1 MKKIIASL
9 LVLILSM
16 AIPAHADTTVV
27 IPGFTEISYPS
38 KVKIGSSGCKT
49 IKFTYVNDENLV
61 QENSVFL
68 IQVLHKTKKITQGYG
83 AWFSTLTANPISQE
97 IGPLPGILLRQ
108 FGFLLRVF
116 ASGVSASP
124 WRAASRSSWPC
135 DAAPSRDAV
144 QERRRRAVL
153 RLRSNREHAV
163 VLPGFLLFH
172 FGFLLWNSCF
182 TMVSVLEILEAGRC
196 RQEHR
201 RRAVLRL
208 GSNREQ

>member
-1 MKKIIASL
+1 MFEHCPSVPLSLRRNSRVPWFMATRGGLGSKGREPARWRIGVPGGGMRGASIASPSSQIDREARGRL
-9 LVLILSM
+9 
-16 AIPAHADTTVV
+16 ATTRDSASP
-27 IPGFTEISYPS
+27 IW
-38 KVKIGSSGCKT
+38 
-49 IKFTYVNDENLV
+49 
-61 QENSVFL
+61 VF
-68 IQVLHKTKKITQGYG
+68 
-83 AWFSTLTANPISQE
+83 ASRF
-97 IGPLPGILLRQ
+97 LLRQ

-163 VLPGFLLFH
+163 VLPGFLLFQ